1 MLCLHLELNL
11 FFLSVKK
18 SVIREELLAYA
29 RECWGLLP
37 AFCRCPSDVHKNA
50 QALTTLLIPFLKE
63 DSFMLENISAALQVS
78 PEP

>member
-1 MLCLHLELNL
+1 MLSLHLALNW

-18 SVIREELLAYA
+18 SVIREEMLAYA

-37 AFCRCPSDVHKNA
+37 AFCRCPSDVRKTF
-50 QALTTLLIPFLKE
+50 QALTTLLIPFLK